1 MAILYINNLRG
12 IKIMKKNNY
21 LLLAVFTLFLGGCAS
36 FTVQP
41 NYFQSVGETDNGTAL
56 KAYVGDILYTK
67 YDYESRDF
75 VRLTFENSC
84 GMGCTLVATDTMFLA
99 SQVNSKYGACGMAQ
113 TRQGMMGLM
122 QPMNLCVVDEDRDEI
137 FESWASSTVGG
148 KLKNPVPYQFQ
159 TADSVRGKKKELIY
173 QGKQGDTLR
182 FRYREYINDIVR
194 PAFDQTVEYNLDTD
208 KIVTFRGMKI
218 LVDYADNQEIAYRI
232 VSGTIEL

>member
-1 MAILYINNLRG
+1 M
-12 IKIMKKNNY
+12 IKNKYTYVIAFVM
-21 LLLAVFTLFLGGCAS
+21 LISGCAS

-84 GMGCTLVATDTMFLA
+84 GMGCTLVATDNMFLA
-99 SQVNSKYGACGMAQ
+99 STVNGKYGACGQAQ
-113 TRQGMMGLM
+113 TRAGMMGIM
-122 QPMNLCVVDEDRDEI
+122 QPINLCVVDENRDGI
-137 FESWASSTVGG
+137 FEAWASSQVDG
-148 KLKNPVPYQFQ
+148 KLKNSLPYQFQ

-208 KIVTFRGMKI
+208 KVVTFRGMKI
-218 LVDYADNQEIAYRI
+218 LVDNADNQEIAYRI